1 MFAYARTLSTWQ
13 PFLDAYSRKMISC
26 AVSVD
31 LDTFLR
37 LVALKTAIAQR
48 RSGSHVIHHS
58 VRGVQYA
65 SNEYMGE
72 LKNYGFLVSMACI
85 GNPYENAMM
94 ESFFKTLKHEEVN
107 LCEYEIF
114 RTW

>member
-1 MFAYARTLSTWQ
+1 
-13 PFLDAYSRKMISC
+13 MISC

-31 LDTFLR
+31 LDTFLT

-94 ESFFKTLKHEEVN
+94 ESFFKTPKHEEVN
-107 LCEYEIF
+107 LCEYEIL
-114 RTW
+114 RAW

>member
-26 AVSVD
+26 AVPVD
-31 LDTFLR
+31 LDTFLT

-48 RSGSHVIHHS
+48 RSGSNVIHHS
-58 VRGVQYA
+58 VWGVQYA

-94 ESFFKTLKHEEVN
+94 ENFFKTLKHEEVN